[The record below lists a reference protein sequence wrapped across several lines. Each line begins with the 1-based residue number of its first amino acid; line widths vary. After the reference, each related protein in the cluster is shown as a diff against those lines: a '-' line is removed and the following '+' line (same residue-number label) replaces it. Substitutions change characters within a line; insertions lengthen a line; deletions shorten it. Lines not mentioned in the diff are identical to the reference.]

1 MNFSWLD
8 QYLPRDPG
16 KRDLVILAL
25 IAVPLVIIGVIWGAL
40 ANDPASIHFPTTPLA
55 SPTPAG

>member
-16 KRDLVILAL
+16 KRDLVILVL
-25 IAVPLVIIGVIWGAL
+25 IAVPLIILGVIWGAL
-40 ANDPASIHFPTTPLA
+40 DGTPASIHFPATPIA
-55 SPTPAG
+55 SPTPMG